1 MSQPTTLRASI
12 GRDTYKTT
20 LKTDDHQWLGDE
32 PPGSGGTN
40 LGPDPYEFILAG
52 LATCTAATVRMY
64 ADRKGWNLER
74 LDLDLSLWVEK
85 KEGTQVTHIQREIQ
99 FFGDLDQDQTQR
111 LLDIA
116 DKCPVHRL
124 LTHEVIIVTKEMKGE
139 KDK

>member
-32 PPGSGGTN
+32 PPSSGGSN

-64 ADRKGWNLER
+64 ADRKGWDLER
-74 LDLDLSLWVEK
+74 LDMNLSLWVEK
-85 KEGTQVTHIQREIQ
+85 KEGTQVTHIQRDIQ
-99 FFGDLDQDQTQR
+99 FFGDLDPDQTQR

-124 LTHEVIIVTKEMKGE
+124 LTHEVHIETKVREF
-139 KDK
+139 

>member
-1 MSQPTTLRASI
+1 MPQPTTLRASI

-64 ADRKGWNLER
+64 ADRKGWSLER

-116 DKCPVHRL
+116 EKCPVHRL
-124 LTHEVIIVTKEMKGE
+124 LTHEVKIVTKEMKGE

>member
-1 MSQPTTLRASI
+1 MPQPTTLRASI

-124 LTHEVIIVTKEMKGE
+124 LTHEVQIETKVRES
-139 KDK
+139 